1 MVSRPGIL
9 SDEVVLK
16 SDRAAS
22 DWPLPLKFEF
32 GNKPAEVSKGETK
45 FSVLI

>member
-9 SDEVVLK
+9 SEEVVLK

-22 DWPLPLKFEF
+22 GWPLPLKVEF
-32 GNKPAEVSKGETK
+32 GNNPAELSKGGIK
-45 FSVLI
+45 WSVLI